1 MNTITDDQIA
11 EIEYLASN
19 ATKGDWEFHICEI
32 RANCD
37 SDGYTVVAEA
47 PSVPKNW
54 RDQRDTN
61 MRYMATVCP
70 VVAQALITRLR
81 EAERWKA
88 DASQVLNPLLDYA
101 HSLGLAKLGHS
112 VTEALIE
119 DHKRLR
125 DAERDAARYRFIREV
140 ASGAPEDFEVV
151 ADAAFVAAYGCDHN
165 FDLNIDEAM
174 MSAREAAE

>member
-11 EIEYLASN
+11 EIERDFKSGVDVYAP
-19 ATKGDWEFHICEI
+19 
-32 RANCD
+32 RA
-37 SDGYTVVAEA
+37 V
-47 PSVPKNW
+47 
-54 RDQRDTN
+54 
-61 MRYMATVCP
+61 MRG
-70 VVAQALITRLR
+70 LITRLR

-125 DAERDAARYRFIREV
+125 EAERDAARYRFIREV
-140 ASGAPEDFEVV
+140 ASGTPEDFEVV
-151 ADAAFVAAYGCDHN
+151 ACAAFAAAYECGHN

-174 MSAREAAE
+174 LEAGK

>member
-11 EIEYLASN
+11 EIEALAKL
-19 ATKGDWEFHICEI
+19 ACQYTQTDWF
-32 RANCD
+32 
-37 SDGYTVVAEA
+37 A
-47 PSVPKNW
+47 PSDLSAWFADDDAKFIGFAGPF
-54 RDQRDTN
+54 
-61 MRYMATVCP
+61 TVR
-70 VVAQALITRLR
+70 ALITRLR

-88 DASQVLNPLLDYA
+88 DASQVLGPLFDYA

-125 DAERDAARYRFIREV
+125 EAERDAARYLWILKHYGEFHGDRTL
-140 ASGAPEDFEVV
+140 AALALQHGSL
-151 ADAAFVAAYGCDHN
+151 DAA
-165 FDLNIDEAM
+165 IDAAM

>member
-19 ATKGDWEFHICEI
+19 ATSGDWEFHIGEI
-32 RANCD
+32 RANYD
-37 SDGYTVVAEA
+37 SDGYTVIAEA

-88 DASQVLNPLLDYA
+88 DASQVLNPLFDYA
-101 HSLGLAKLGHS
+101 YSLGLAKLGHS

-125 DAERDAARYRFIREV
+125 EAERDAARYLWILKHYLEFHGDR
-140 ASGAPEDFEVV
+140 SLAPMAFKHGSL
-151 ADAAFVAAYGCDHN
+151 DAAIDAAMQ
-165 FDLNIDEAM
+165 A
-174 MSAREAAE
+174 AREAAE

>member
-1 MNTITDDQIA
+1 MGRMNTITDDQIA

-19 ATKGDWEFHICEI
+19 ATRGDWEFHICEI
-32 RANCD
+32 RANYD
-37 SDGYTVVAEA
+37 SDGYTVIAES

-70 VVAQALITRLR
+70 AVAQALIARLR
-81 EAERWKA
+81 EVERWKA

-125 DAERDAARYRFIREV
+125 EAERDAARYRWILNHYAELHGDRTL
-140 ASGAPEDFEVV
+140 AAMALSSGGL
-151 ADAAFVAAYGCDHN
+151 DAAIDAAM
-165 FDLNIDEAM
+165 L
-174 MSAREAAE
+174 SAREAAE